1 METQNGAVDPAKAGE
16 HDREQGAAAAVVEV
30 IEVVQVTNGEGQ
42 EILEIV
48 VIEDYVREGR
58 PVPRSRKY
66 KYRVNKKEF
75 VSDSE
80 EITREQVL
88 ERAGFTPVGDFRLR
102 LKRRHGPPEEIKPG
116 TVLHLRLHGI
126 ERFIA
131 QAKHVQDGRGTRR
144 EFALGEEDRAFLDS
158 LGLAWETLK
167 VPNPVPGQPP
177 RLWVVTYD
185 LPVPD
190 GFNVGKAH
198 VAIEIAPGYP
208 SAQLDMAYFNP
219 PLALPGG
226 RQMAC
231 VQSVEKLDG
240 DNWQR
245 WSRHRIGASAW
256 RAGEDSLETQFAF
269 MQDWLLRELGK

>member
-1 METQNGAVDPAKAGE
+1 MAGSS
-16 HDREQGAAAAVVEV
+16 RGYIWWRQPFPPIA
-30 IEVVQVTNGEGQ
+30 
-42 EILEIV
+42 
-48 VIEDYVREGR
+48 
-58 PVPRSRKY
+58 RSRCSSSPTARRSLASKSWSGQAY
-66 KYRVNKKEF
+66 
-75 VSDSE
+75 
-80 EITREQVL
+80 
-88 ERAGFTPVGDFRLR
+88 PVGDFRLR

-177 RLWVVTYD
+177 RLWVVIYD

-190 GFNVGKAH
+190 GFNVSKAH

-208 SAQLDMAYFNP
+208 T
-219 PLALPGG
+219 
-226 RQMAC
+226 
-231 VQSVEKLDG
+231 
-240 DNWQR
+240 
-245 WSRHRIGASAW
+245 AS
-256 RAGEDSLETQFAF
+256 
-269 MQDWLLRELGK
+269 

>member
-1 METQNGAVDPAKAGE
+1 METQNGAVDPAKAGQE
-16 HDREQGAAAAVVEV
+16 DRERGAAAALVEVVEVVEV
-30 IEVVQVTNGEGQ
+30 IDEEGG
-42 EILEIV
+42 EILEV
-48 VIEDYVREGR
+48 VVVEDYIREGR
-58 PVPRSRKY
+58 LVPRAHKY
-66 KYRVNKKEF
+66 KYRVNKKGFE
-75 VSDSE
+75 SDSE

-131 QAKHVQDGRGTRR
+131 QAKHVQDGRGARR
-144 EFALGEEDRAFLDS
+144 EFALGEEDRSFLDS
-158 LGLAWETLK
+158 LGLPWETLK
-167 VPNPVPGQPP
+167 VPNPNPGQPP
-177 RLWVVTYD
+177 RLWVVIYD
-185 LPVPD
+185 VPVPD
-190 GFNVGKAH
+190 GFNVRKAD

-208 SAQLDMAYFNP
+208 TAQLDMAYFNP

-231 VQSVEKLDG
+231 VQGVEKLDNN
-240 DNWQR
+240 DWQR

-256 RAGEDSLETQFAF
+256 RPGEDNLETQFAF
-269 MQDWLLRELGK
+269 MQDWLLRELGQ